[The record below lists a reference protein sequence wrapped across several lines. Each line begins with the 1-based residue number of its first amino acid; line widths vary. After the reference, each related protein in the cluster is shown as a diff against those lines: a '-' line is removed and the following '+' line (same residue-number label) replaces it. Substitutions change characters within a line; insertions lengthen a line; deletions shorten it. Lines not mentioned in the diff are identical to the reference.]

1 LECQEVTPE
10 QVSFPGA
17 RLIARLR
24 RRVRRKGKP
33 STETVYLI
41 SSLTL
46 EQLDALGW
54 LRLKRGYGIIES
66 RLHHA
71 LDVSLDEDRSRVRHA
86 NAALVL
92 GMFRPAGSERGA
104 SGHCPSADPQ
114 NPLECAAL
122 SATIR
127 TSQRRPRA
135 SPRVGLRQKP
145 RFLEVGQ
152 MKRRVVSATAA
163 VLSALDKRCVI
174 SQAGSVAPR
183 GFVQP
188 KKN

>member
-1 LECQEVTPE
+1 MTREVNRSRREIRVLECLEVSPE

-24 RRVRRKGKP
+24 RRVRRQGKK

-54 LRLKRGYGIIES
+54 IKLKRGYWIIES

-71 LDVSLDEDRSRVRHA
+71 LDVSLEEDRSRVRQA

-92 GMFRPAGSERGA
+92 GMFRR
-104 SGHCPSADPQ
+104 
-114 NPLECAAL
+114 L
-122 SATIR
+122 
-127 TSQRRPRA
+127 
-135 SPRVGLRQKP
+135 
-145 RFLEVGQ
+145 
-152 MKRRVVSATAA
+152 VVSVAQAA
-163 VLSALDKRCVI
+163 ITKAQTPQTRWSVRRYQQQFARRDGGPERLRAL
-174 SQAGSVAPR
+174 AFA
-183 GFVQP
+183 
-188 KKN
+188 KNPASWNLAK